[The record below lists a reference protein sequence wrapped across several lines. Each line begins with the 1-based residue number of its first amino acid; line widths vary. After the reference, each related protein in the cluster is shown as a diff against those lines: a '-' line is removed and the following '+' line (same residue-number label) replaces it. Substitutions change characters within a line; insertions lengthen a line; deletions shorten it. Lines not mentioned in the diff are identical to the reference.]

1 MTFCGDL
8 PFVPSGI
15 HHHLFENLRRKGHHC
30 HGRKRLSGGRPQKFL
45 PAFGQKVLRDVHFT
59 PGLAETV
66 VAVFAPG
73 DRDSYGCVAPDTTTG
88 RDPPQRREARFAK
101 RRCPL
106 HPGGLLPGCQERRP
120 RRDKG
125 GATVPVAAN
134 PGFCVRDG
142 SPPGRRQLRWLRSR
156 QPAPPGG
163 RPEKAQS
170 GEQQNRQ

>member
-73 DRDSYGCVAPDTTTG
+73 DRGLNRCMAPDTTTG

-163 RPEKAQS
+163 RPENAQS